1 MNKTFKRKEVNG
13 HSYNLLTLPGTD
25 LFKFEIVN
33 MYGANIERA
42 VNKVSGVNVYGLSHF
57 IEHLGFRA
65 PQDYTT
71 EQLMKAIKKEGTYN
85 ASTDH
90 DRINYWF
97 KTNTQ
102 RADTA
107 IRLVCN
113 YALNDLTN
121 ISQEEFETEKKVV
134 YNECKRYADD
144 DQTMFYFNTTG
155 AICGYH
161 PEDNV
166 IGIPETVDSFQLAD
180 AINIKSMFLNE
191 GNQIMNVTYDPTQI
205 TEDEVINKIED
216 EIFRYKFEVKQYQ
229 NIVTAHDDM
238 LSGPTVGE
246 FKLECESEQVMTALF
261 VDNISNIMTARV
273 ANAYLSRYSETSLTD
288 IIREQNGLTYGV
300 SFSDTNVSYNPYT
313 AFMCDVTKGTEGLL
327 MELMEESINK
337 SIDDYTREKHDEL
350 IDIIELKRTLMMVD
364 QQKYDGVHW
373 LSIWHPDVINVYEE
387 DFATDI
393 ESAYTKIRQTD
404 CSFEEV
410 QNYFDLTWEMIN
422 DKEYSKV
429 TNG

>member
-42 VNKVSGVNVYGLSHF
+42 VSEVSGVNVYGLSHF

-65 PQDYTT
+65 PKDYTT
-71 EQLMKAIKKEGTYN
+71 EQLMKAIKQEGTYN

-107 IRLVCN
+107 IKLVCN

-121 ISQEEFETEKKVV
+121 ISQEEFDTEKKVV

-166 IGIPETVDSFQLAD
+166 IGIPETVDAFQLAD

-191 GNQIMNVTYDPTQI
+191 GKQVLNITYDPTQL
-205 TEDEVINKIED
+205 TEEEVISKVEA
-216 EIFRYKFEVKQYQ
+216 ELKRHTWEVKSYP
-229 NIVTAHDDM
+229 NIVKAHNELM
-238 LSGPTVGE
+238 ETPKEGE
-246 FKLECESEQVMTALF
+246 FKLDCESEQVMTALF
-261 VDNISNIMTARV
+261 IDNIYNVMTARV

-300 SFSDTNVSYNPYT
+300 SFSDTSVSYNPYT

-327 MELMEESINK
+327 MELMKESINK
-337 SIDDYTREKHDEL
+337 SIDEYTREKHEEL
-350 IDIIELKRTLMMVD
+350 INIIELKRTLMMVD

-373 LSIWHPDVINVYEE
+373 LAIWNPEVIDQYGVEFG
-387 DFATDI
+387 DDI
-393 ESAYTKIRQTD
+393 ESAYTKIRQID
-404 CSFEEV
+404 CSYEV
-410 QNYFDLTWEMIN
+410 VLDYFARTRDMIN
-422 DKEYSKV
+422 NKEYSKV